1 MILDRFSL
9 KDQVAV
15 VTGAS
20 RGIGKA
26 MSLAFAEA
34 GADVVAAARTL
45 PKLEALAEQIRSFNR
60 RCLVCQTDTTVAQ
73 DIDRLVRKTLEEF
86 GRVDILVNNAGMN
99 VRKLAIDLS
108 EPEWDRILNTNLKAY
123 FFCAQA
129 VARVMAKKNGG
140 KIINIS
146 SLRAILAPPMASA
159 YTASKG
165 GVSQLTKALAVE
177 WAGFNIRVNAIAPG
191 YTETELTAHFKE
203 KEKDLYESIR
213 TRTALKRWGRPE
225 DLTGVAIFLASDA
238 SAYLTGQTLYVDG
251 GYALT

>member
-1 MILDRFSL
+1 MILDKFSL
-9 KDQVAV
+9 KGKVAI

-26 MSLAFAEA
+26 MSLALAEA
-34 GADVVAAARTL
+34 GADVAVAARTL
-45 PKLEALAEQIRSFNR
+45 SKLEELQEQIRSLGRNCF
-60 RCLVCQTDTTVAQ
+60 VCQADVTRSE
-73 DIDRLVRKTLEEF
+73 DRQHLVGKTAGNL

-99 VRKLAIDLS
+99 VRKLAIDYS
-108 EPEWDRILNTNLKAY
+108 EAEWDRVLDTNLKAY

-129 VARVMAKKNGG
+129 AAKEMAKRNSGA
-140 KIINIS
+140 IINIS
-146 SLRAILAPPMASA
+146 SLRSLIAPPMAPA

-177 WAGFNIRVNAIAPG
+177 WARYGIRVNAISPG

-203 KEKDLYESIR
+203 KEKDQYEAIR
-213 TRTALKRWGRPE
+213 QRTALKRWAVPE
-225 DLTGVAIFLASDA
+225 DLTGLLIYLASDA
-238 SAYLTGQTLYVDG
+238 SQYVTGQTIYVDG